1 MFKDHMDGARS
12 NLESEAAKYGP
23 AERGKVPQD
32 RCFLGFDA
40 YKKVLATDIDI
51 AILATPPH
59 FRPIHFAAAI
69 DAGKHV
75 FFEKPVAT
83 DPAGIRKVLAAADLA
98 RAKKLCV
105 VTGTQRRHERCYLEM
120 MQRIK

>member
-1 MFKDHMDGARS
+1 MPAVT
-12 NLESEAAKYGP
+12 AA
-23 AERGKVPQD
+23 
-32 RCFLGFDA
+32 L
-40 YKKVLATDIDI
+40 
-51 AILATPPH
+51 
-59 FRPIHFAAAI
+59 

-83 DPAGIRKVLAAADLA
+83 DPAGIRKVLAAADVA

-120 MQRIK
+120 MQRIKDGAIGKVVSASCYWKLCGFTRRCLFWCASRSKMT